1 MSLAK
6 ESVTKNKE
14 PGAIVATDAIN
25 LLDSG
30 NSNGRP
36 EKIVRY
42 TVCILND
49 IWVLF
54 KCTHLARG
62 MFSSWV
68 VQRGTFKTDPGPL
81 EENYVAHI
89 MTQQNTR

>member
-36 EKIVRY
+36 EKFVR
-42 TVCILND
+42 
-49 IWVLF
+49 
-54 KCTHLARG
+54 
-62 MFSSWV
+62 
-68 VQRGTFKTDPGPL
+68 
-81 EENYVAHI
+81 
-89 MTQQNTR
+89 